1 VRAGLEA
8 LVRGSTALALVGSSS
23 SVATL
28 DEQSEDLEP
37 DVVLMELDQHDE
49 EQLATLSALSGRRG
63 DSPGPAIVGLA
74 EDPTASWAAQAL
86 RSGLSAILP
95 RHATA
100 AEILAAVEAA
110 SAGLIVL
117 HPGALG
123 SLLSEQLPPSHLVP
137 HSPNQV
143 LSPREIEILG
153 MLAQGL
159 GNKEIAWRLKIS
171 EHTVKFHISSIFTKL
186 DVSSRTEAVTLGI
199 RLGLVTL

>member
-1 VRAGLEA
+1 
-8 LVRGSTALALVGSSS
+8 
-23 SVATL
+23 VATL
-28 DEQSEDLEP
+28 AEQIEGLEP

-49 EQLATLSALSGRRG
+49 GQLATLSALGGRG

-110 SAGLIVL
+110 SVGLIVL

-123 SLLSEQLPPSHLVP
+123 SLLSEQLPPAHLAP
-137 HSPNQV
+137 HSPNQA

-153 MLAQGL
+153 MLAEGL

-199 RLGLVTL
+199 RLGLVTF